1 MKRSAVPSSS
11 STKEEELRKKGERQ
25 EQKKNNNCC
34 RRVVLSTPACASF
47 GCSRSTAITNSFSLN
62 NLHVELQALILH
74 YDNNNNNNFY
84 TASI

>member
-34 RRVVLSTPACASF
+34 RVVLSTPACASF

-62 NLHVELQALILH
+62 NLHVELQALIFLH
-74 YDNNNNNNFY
+74 YDNTNNNNFY